1 MTDAPLAAVQSAIE
15 SYVDPYLGE
24 TLAAARAV
32 SAVEAG
38 GDRVVA
44 KLRFG
49 FPVARYQAELAE
61 ALRRHVS
68 AAGLSVALDVDMQ
81 ADIQPHAVQ
90 KHLKPLKD
98 VKNIVAVAS
107 GKGGVGKSTV
117 AVTLALAWAA

>member
-1 MTDAPLAAVQSAIE
+1 MTDSSLAAVQSAIE
-15 SYVDPYLGE
+15 SYVDPWLGE
-24 TLAAARAV
+24 SLAAARAV
-32 SAVEAG
+32 TGVEAS

-61 ALRRHVS
+61 ALRQHVS
-68 AAGLSVALDVDMQ
+68 AAGLNVALDVEVQ
-81 ADIQPHAVQ
+81 ADIQAHAVQ

-107 GKGGVGKSTV
+107 G
-117 AVTLALAWAA
+117 